1 MNIKR
6 ILFNVTLLTIVAIFM
21 AACGK
26 TGQEDK
32 LNLSYEKY
40 TMPNGLQVVLHQ
52 DHSDP
57 VISFA
62 IMYHVGSSR
71 ETPGRTGFAHLFEH
85 LLFSG
90 SENVPNGVFDM
101 VIENAGG
108 SNNGFTSRDVTAYFE
123 SFPKNALEKI
133 LWLESDRMGFF
144 INSVTPRNLA
154 IQQNVVQNEQRQGE
168 DNSPYGFTNYV
179 I

>member
-71 ETPGRTGFAHLFEH
+71 ETPRTRLPGGRTGEE
-85 LLFSG
+85 G
-90 SENVPNGVFDM
+90 TEVPGLRKRECDDKAGPSSAAVDHAQERGRAELKVEKKVALPFVKTFD
-101 VIENAGG
+101 
-108 SNNGFTSRDVTAYFE
+108 
-123 SFPKNALEKI
+123 
-133 LWLESDRMGFF
+133 
-144 INSVTPRNLA
+144 
-154 IQQNVVQNEQRQGE
+154 
-168 DNSPYGFTNYV
+168 
-179 I
+179 